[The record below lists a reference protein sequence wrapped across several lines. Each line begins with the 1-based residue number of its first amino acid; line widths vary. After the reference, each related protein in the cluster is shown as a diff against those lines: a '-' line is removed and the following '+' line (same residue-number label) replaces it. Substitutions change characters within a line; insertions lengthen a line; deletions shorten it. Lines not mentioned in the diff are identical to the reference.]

1 MKHRIPATTKS
12 SVASE
17 DGLEPVPFPVGDIVD
32 GLPPVV
38 AHARPWMRWM
48 VQARQ

>member
-17 DGLEPVPFPVGDIVD
+17 DGLEPVLFPVGDIVD

-38 AHARPWMRWM
+38 AHARPWVRWM
-48 VQARQ
+48 VHARQ